1 MYFLFCFF
9 FFFFLAG
16 SRGRENKK
24 EPLNYKKGRIKELL
38 EYFTSCV
45 LASETTEIT
54 ALQVARMSL
63 QYECNIACEE
73 VLSSLRR

>member
-1 MYFLFCFF
+1 MYFLFFFF

>member
-1 MYFLFCFF
+1 MYFLFCF